1 MELGVHS
8 CIDKLGGPGERD
20 PGMKNIDVATKVNDD
35 EACRVLHITKAFQ
48 TSLGLRRCR
57 KLTQRT
63 FDEIGHLPILRTL
76 DLLQTS
82 IKTVA
87 PLQHCHQLLS
97 INLRY
102 CAVQVRFIHM
112 TRASFFLSLTETHEC
127 AGPAPTLN
135 ASRPQ
140 LSGSRFNRH
149 SLRGALED
157 CPQLEDALY

>member
-102 CAVQVRFIHM
+102 CAVQVRFMHYDP
-112 TRASFFLSLTETHEC
+112 RLVFSFTHRDARMRRTC
-127 AGPAPTLN
+127 AH
-135 ASRPQ
+135 SQ
-140 LSGSRFNRH
+140 RFP
-149 SLRGALED
+149 SSTFWISVQ
-157 CPQLEDALY
+157 PPFTPWSP